1 MKKLLPVT
9 ATAVIAGSLF
19 TISNAYAVDVD
30 PKIHKL
36 CVEAKDYAGCVR
48 AMKGDT
54 SSTTRQIRSQGAD
67 IAEGNQCPSGFAYV
81 GGGNC
86 MEVKCVYNTATGLG
100 FDTGHDQRVAG
111 KANWRC
117 KGSFWYGAGVMQLV
131 GNARASINSECPLG
145 EPQVGYNST
154 CQKAPAGW
162 ESPTQKAARLERE
175 GPKCDFKL
183 KAYNCSY
190 ESYLTANPSMK
201 QWAELNPEMAAKERI
216 RLQSVD

>member
-1 MKKLLPVT
+1 MRLFAAFA
-9 ATAVIAGSLF
+9 ATAVTGFSLTIAD
-19 TISNAYAVDVD
+19 TNASEVD

-36 CVEAKDYAGCVR
+36 CIEAKDYAGCVR
-48 AMKGDT
+48 AMRGDT

-117 KGSFWYGAGVMQLV
+117 KGSGLEGIGSLRQGQLGNRRFVVQVATIAGVL
-131 GNARASINSECPLG
+131 
-145 EPQVGYNST
+145 
-154 CQKAPAGW
+154 
-162 ESPTQKAARLERE
+162 
-175 GPKCDFKL
+175 PK
-183 KAYNCSY
+183 
-190 ESYLTANPSMK
+190 
-201 QWAELNPEMAAKERI
+201 
-216 RLQSVD
+216 QSLSSWGDVETLLCEDV